1 MVTQNISGSYQNN
14 LYAAGIDKN
23 TNIIAQAP
31 SNNEYAVEKETTSG
45 NNTDILTLSTFQAP
59 KTLSTPTKI
68 YVDNVINNALDNIAR
83 GNNIEDNKR
92 IIRFF
97 SNLIKENPE
106 NILRKAYNL

>member
-1 MVTQNISGSYQNN
+1 MVTQNISGIFQNSFYTAKTEN
-14 LYAAGIDKN
+14 N
-23 TNIIAQAP
+23 TNIISQTP
-31 SNNEYAVEKETTSG
+31 SNDEYAVEKERV
-45 NNTDILTLSTFQAP
+45 NTDTFSISQTP

-68 YVDNVINNALDNIAR
+68 YVDNVINNALENIAR

-97 SNLIKENPE
+97 SNIIKENPE

>member
-1 MVTQNISGSYQNN
+1 MVTQNINETYQNS
-14 LYAAGIDKN
+14 LYTLKTEKN
-23 TNIIAQAP
+23 TNIISQAP
-31 SNNEYAVEKETTSG
+31 SNDEYAVEKE
-45 NNTDILTLSTFQAP
+45 NINTDTLTLSVPQTP

-68 YVDNVINNALDNIAR
+68 YVDNVINNALDNISR